1 MPERTR
7 IVSTHVLHPRARAML
22 DGVGDL
28 VVASALD
35 TDTLTRECRDADVV
49 IVRAPMPP
57 EVFAAQRRLK
67 IAVRHGAGLDW
78 IPMEAATEAGVL
90 VANVPGV
97 NARTVA
103 EHVLFGAM
111 AVLRRFRVIDRD
123 LRQHGWPAGR
133 EHSVHTSE
141 LAGKTIG
148 VIGMGNIGRNVATI
162 ARDGFGLTVVATSRN
177 AGSLLAGI
185 AFRTLDELM
194 AESDI
199 VAICCPLTPE
209 TRGMIDARRIALMKP
224 AAVIV
229 NVARGPIIDDDALIA
244 ALRDNRI
251 GGAALD
257 VFATQPL
264 PLEHPYFG
272 FDNVVVTPHMA
283 GITEES
289 MMRMGVGAVEETL
302 RVLAGELPV
311 NLRNPEVV
319 ERYRQRF
326 APAA

>member
-1 MPERTR
+1 MPDQPK
-7 IVSTHVLHPRARAML
+7 ILSTHALHPDAEAML
-22 DGVGDL
+22 AGAGRL

-35 TDTLTRECRDADVV
+35 TATLAQEAQDADIV
-49 IVRAPMPP
+49 IVRAPLPP
-57 EVFAAQRRLK
+57 ELFAVQRRLK
-67 IAVRHGAGLDW
+67 MAVRHGAGLDW

-111 AVLRRFRVIDRD
+111 AVLRRFRIIDRD
-123 LRQHGWPAGR
+123 LRQHGWLAGR

-148 VIGMGNIGRNVATI
+148 IIGMGNIGRNVAAI
-162 ARDGFGLTVVATSRN
+162 GKDGFGLTVVANTRD
-177 AGSLLAGI
+177 ARSLPAGI
-185 AFRTLDELM
+185 QFRTLDDLVS
-194 AESDI
+194 ESDVI
-199 VAICCPLTPE
+199 AICCPLTPE

-224 AAVIV
+224 GAVIV

-244 ALRDNRI
+244 ALRDQKI

-264 PLEHPYFG
+264 PPDHPYFG
-272 FDNVVVTPHMA
+272 FDNVVITPHMA

-289 MMRMGVGAVEETL
+289 MMRMGTGAAAETL
-302 RVLAGELPV
+302 RVLAGELPI

-319 ERYRQRF
+319 ERYRERF
-326 APAA
+326 P